1 MSTRTKRLLKST
13 RAMCL
18 ASAFVLASSFNIY
31 ATEVNGSASNAG
43 ATIPPYFSILDQ
55 RLPEEL
61 TIAISD
67 SEMANYVSMA
77 QGAAVNAEAYILMA
91 SYQICAA
98 SNAATVSNGKAGFL
112 MKIVSV
118 ENYRADSVTNS
129 QRQLAFLND
138 AVGNNSTIRFLL
150 HVTPAGE
157 TKGGETFGNDGSADG
172 TTGQYGAAAFVIGA
186 DVAVQGT
193 ASVKLNNADASS
205 IGSASSHKNLSVDNW
220 GTINHYAVSGGAALS
235 LSDGTTT
242 SGGISTSEGLTI
254 SGCSMSQLETNPAS
268 TAGNGLITIK
278 LYGNVND
285 LAAAGSGTYT
295 ASYALSTADIDDSVT
310 GTVYD
315 DTA

>member
-31 ATEVNGSASNAG
+31 ATEVNGSASSAG
-43 ATIPPYFSILDQ
+43 ATVPPYFSILDQ
-55 RLPEEL
+55 RTPSEL

-67 SEMANYVSMA
+67 SEMVNYVTMA
-77 QGAAVNAEAYILMA
+77 KGAAADAEAYILMA

-98 SNAATVSNGKAGFL
+98 SNAVDVSSSKAGFL
-112 MKIVSV
+112 MKIVTSSGFT
-118 ENYRADSVTNS
+118 DTSVTNS
-129 QRQLAFLND
+129 QTQLAFK
-138 AVGNNSTIRFLL
+138 NNSNSDAKIRFLL

-157 TKGGETFGNDGSADG
+157 TTYGETFGNDGSADG
-172 TTGQYGAAAFVIGA
+172 STGQFGATAFVIGA

-193 ASVKLNNADASS
+193 ASVKLNNADATS
-205 IGSASSHKNLSVDNW
+205 IGSATTHENLSVNNW

-254 SGCSMSQLETNPAS
+254 SGCSMSQLESDPTS

-285 LAAAGSGTYT
+285 LAAAGAGSYT
-295 ASYALSTADIDDSVT
+295 ATYALSTADIDDSVT